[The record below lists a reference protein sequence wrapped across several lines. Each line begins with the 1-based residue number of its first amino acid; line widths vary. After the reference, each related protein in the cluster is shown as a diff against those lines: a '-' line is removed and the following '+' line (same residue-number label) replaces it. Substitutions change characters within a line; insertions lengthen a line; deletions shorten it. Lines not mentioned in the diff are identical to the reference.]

1 MPKNYLKY
9 GFAIVSGLGNVYRV
23 KFQKIESPLFRRS
36 KDRKGNWG
44 PRGLG

>member
-23 KFQKIESPLFRRS
+23 KFQKIESPLS
-36 KDRKGNWG
+36 EDQKIEKATGALEG
-44 PRGLG
+44 